1 MKKEPKISVCPQC
14 KQKFEVKKTD
24 NEFLPFCSKRCK
36 MIDLGHWLAEK
47 YVVEDSS
54 APTKK
59 DSK

>member
-1 MKKEPKISVCPQC
+1 MKKETASICPQC
-14 KQKFEVKKTD
+14 KQKFVID
-24 NEFLPFCSKRCK
+24 SVSIDFRPFCSKRCK

-54 APTKK
+54 TPPKK